1 MFCLLA
7 LTNAAASNTT
17 YIIEPIMIGTNH
29 FEQDPGKRHAPPR
42 QVILSVEQEENVF
55 IIRTSFADSI
65 GIYMPHKV
73 RQIME
78 RYK

>member
-1 MFCLLA
+1 MLA

-42 QVILSVEQEENVF
+42 QVILSVEQVYS
-55 IIRTSFADSI
+55 TGSVSF
-65 GIYMPHKV
+65 GISVY
-73 RQIME
+73 
-78 RYK
+78 

>member
-1 MFCLLA
+1 MLA

-55 IIRTSFADSI
+55 IITSVPLKRDDC
-65 GIYMPHKV
+65 
-73 RQIME
+73 QIS
-78 RYK
+78 Y

>member
-7 LTNAAASNTT
+7 LTNVAARNTT

-55 IIRTSFADSI
+55 IILTSLTGNIVIYFTDSTNEI
-65 GIYMPHKV
+65 LYAK
-73 RQIME
+73 
-78 RYK
+78 